1 MAKKD
6 EKKNEKQT
14 PQFDWE
20 IGMVVILLFIII
32 VIPIAISVF
41 DIGSPIKG
49 YNS

>member
-6 EKKNEKQT
+6 ENKNEKQT

-20 IGMVVILLFIII
+20 IGMVVILLFIIV

-41 DIGSPIKG
+41 DIGAPIKG

>member
-1 MAKKD
+1 MSKKD
-6 EKKNEKQT
+6 ENKKT

-20 IGMVVILLFIII
+20 IGMVVILLFIIV

-41 DIGSPIKG
+41 DIGAPIKG